1 MALPGTIGDPLKPIK
16 DKLNDIERAV
26 DKLSKDNAKDNSEE
40 ITEIKESIQSISKL
54 LKNIVDGMETDEV
67 RLQNRTEMESHI
79 TQSVNDNINT
89 QMSNIKNDLKQTKF
103 SVTLKEDQLQIF
115 REFLKALSP
124 EAWSEFGEFLDK
136 HVKHLNDVATT
147 VSKENL
153 QQSLSDSSKEW
164 VKSYKDTLKKEV
176 ENAYNEVE
184 KKRKQEGKVIVMQTY
199 TFYVFLA
206 IVMYSTCFGFWGM
219 IQVIAPETLRWC
231 SIAILAGGLFSS
243 CIWSWMKFKNWRYNQ
258 KYRY

>member
-16 DKLNDIERAV
+16 DKLDDIERAV

-124 EAWSEFGEFLDK
+124 KARSEFGEFLDK

-206 IVMYSTCFGFWGM
+206 IAMYSICFGFWGM
-219 IQVIAPETLRWC
+219 AKVVDFETLKWVL
-231 SIAILAGGLFSS
+231 IAILVCGLFMG
-243 CIWSWMKFKNWRYNQ
+243 CISSWMKLKEWMDNRKWGL
-258 KYRY
+258 

>member
-124 EAWSEFGEFLDK
+124 EARSEFGEFLDK
-136 HVKHLNDVATT
+136 HVKH
-147 VSKENL
+147 
-153 QQSLSDSSKEW
+153 Q
-164 VKSYKDTLKKEV
+164 KEV
-176 ENAYNEVE
+176 ENAYNEVG

-206 IVMYSTCFGFWGM
+206 IAMYSICFGFWGM
-219 IQVIAPETLRWC
+219 AKVVDFETLKWVL
-231 SIAILAGGLFSS
+231 IAILVCGLFMGCISS
-243 CIWSWMKFKNWRYNQ
+243 WIKLKEWMDNRKWGL
-258 KYRY
+258 

>member
-103 SVTLKEDQLQIF
+103 SVTLKDVISKFSCNIF
-115 REFLKALSP
+115 R
-124 EAWSEFGEFLDK
+124 
-136 HVKHLNDVATT
+136 
-147 VSKENL
+147 
-153 QQSLSDSSKEW
+153 
-164 VKSYKDTLKKEV
+164 
-176 ENAYNEVE
+176 
-184 KKRKQEGKVIVMQTY
+184 
-199 TFYVFLA
+199 
-206 IVMYSTCFGFWGM
+206 
-219 IQVIAPETLRWC
+219 
-231 SIAILAGGLFSS
+231 
-243 CIWSWMKFKNWRYNQ
+243 KNNI
-258 KYRY
+258 

>member
-124 EAWSEFGEFLDK
+124 EARSEFGEFLDK
-136 HVKHLNDVATT
+136 HVKHPQFRNPTNSLRSLR
-147 VSKENL
+147 SKPP
-153 QQSLSDSSKEW
+153 
-164 VKSYKDTLKKEV
+164 
-176 ENAYNEVE
+176 
-184 KKRKQEGKVIVMQTY
+184 RMR
-199 TFYVFLA
+199 FLLFKLA
-206 IVMYSTCFGFWGM
+206 FCH
-219 IQVIAPETLRWC
+219 
-231 SIAILAGGLFSS
+231 ILTDMSA
-243 CIWSWMKFKNWRYNQ
+243 
-258 KYRY
+258 

>member
-16 DKLNDIERAV
+16 DKLDDIERAV

-103 SVTLKEDQLQIF
+103 SVTLKEDQLQMAF
-115 REFLKALSP
+115 
-124 EAWSEFGEFLDK
+124 
-136 HVKHLNDVATT
+136 ATAPT
-147 VSKENL
+147 VSCLCSSSNSPYSFAPNF
-153 QQSLSDSSKEW
+153 SLH
-164 VKSYKDTLKKEV
+164 
-176 ENAYNEVE
+176 AE
-184 KKRKQEGKVIVMQTY
+184 KAMPTELISGK
-199 TFYVFLA
+199 L
-206 IVMYSTCFGFWGM
+206 S
-219 IQVIAPETLRWC
+219 
-231 SIAILAGGLFSS
+231 
-243 CIWSWMKFKNWRYNQ
+243 
-258 KYRY
+258 

>member
-89 QMSNIKNDLKQTKF
+89 QMSNK
-103 SVTLKEDQLQIF
+103 
-115 REFLKALSP
+115 
-124 EAWSEFGEFLDK
+124 
-136 HVKHLNDVATT
+136 
-147 VSKENL
+147 
-153 QQSLSDSSKEW
+153 
-164 VKSYKDTLKKEV
+164 
-176 ENAYNEVE
+176 
-184 KKRKQEGKVIVMQTY
+184 
-199 TFYVFLA
+199 
-206 IVMYSTCFGFWGM
+206 M
-219 IQVIAPETLRWC
+219 I
-231 SIAILAGGLFSS
+231 
-243 CIWSWMKFKNWRYNQ
+243 
-258 KYRY
+258 

>member
-124 EAWSEFGEFLDK
+124 EARSEFGEF
-136 HVKHLNDVATT
+136 
-147 VSKENL
+147 
-153 QQSLSDSSKEW
+153 
-164 VKSYKDTLKKEV
+164 
-176 ENAYNEVE
+176 
-184 KKRKQEGKVIVMQTY
+184 
-199 TFYVFLA
+199 
-206 IVMYSTCFGFWGM
+206 
-219 IQVIAPETLRWC
+219 
-231 SIAILAGGLFSS
+231 
-243 CIWSWMKFKNWRYNQ
+243 
-258 KYRY
+258 

>member
-124 EAWSEFGEFLDK
+124 EARSEF
-136 HVKHLNDVATT
+136 
-147 VSKENL
+147 
-153 QQSLSDSSKEW
+153 
-164 VKSYKDTLKKEV
+164 
-176 ENAYNEVE
+176 
-184 KKRKQEGKVIVMQTY
+184 R
-199 TFYVFLA
+199 
-206 IVMYSTCFGFWGM
+206 
-219 IQVIAPETLRWC
+219 
-231 SIAILAGGLFSS
+231 
-243 CIWSWMKFKNWRYNQ
+243 
-258 KYRY
+258 

>member
-1 MALPGTIGDPLKPIK
+1 M
-16 DKLNDIERAV
+16 
-26 DKLSKDNAKDNSEE
+26 
-40 ITEIKESIQSISKL
+40 
-54 LKNIVDGMETDEV
+54 
-67 RLQNRTEMESHI
+67 
-79 TQSVNDNINT
+79 QSVNDNINT

-124 EAWSEFGEFLDK
+124 EARSEFGEFLDK

>member
-103 SVTLKEDQLQIF
+103 SVTLKEDQLQTF
-115 REFLKALSP
+115 REFRHALSP
-124 EAWSEFGEFLDK
+124 EAQAKFGEFLDK
-136 HVKHLNDVATT
+136 HIKQLNDVATT

-153 QQSLSDSSKEW
+153 QKSLSDSSKEW
-164 VKSYKDTLKKEV
+164 VKNYKETLKKEV
-176 ENAYNEVE
+176 ENTYEEVE
-184 KKRKQEGKVIVMQTY
+184 QKRKQEGKVMVMPT
-199 TFYVFLA
+199 TAFYVIIFIA
-206 IVMYSTCFGFWGM
+206 EFFFCFGIFGM
-219 IQVIAPETLRWC
+219 SKILDSDTFKWC
-231 SIAILAGGLFSS
+231 LVALFGGSIFIGCL
-243 CIWSWMKFKNWRYNQ
+243 WMWMKFKEWRDDR

>member
-16 DKLNDIERAV
+16 DKLDDIESAV

-124 EAWSEFGEFLDK
+124 EPRSE
-136 HVKHLNDVATT
+136 
-147 VSKENL
+147 
-153 QQSLSDSSKEW
+153 
-164 VKSYKDTLKKEV
+164 
-176 ENAYNEVE
+176 
-184 KKRKQEGKVIVMQTY
+184 
-199 TFYVFLA
+199 
-206 IVMYSTCFGFWGM
+206 C
-219 IQVIAPETLRWC
+219 
-231 SIAILAGGLFSS
+231 
-243 CIWSWMKFKNWRYNQ
+243 
-258 KYRY
+258 

>member
-124 EAWSEFGEFLDK
+124 EARSEFGEFLDK

-164 VKSYKDTLKKEV
+164 VKSYKDTLKK
-176 ENAYNEVE
+176 
-184 KKRKQEGKVIVMQTY
+184 KWRMPI
-199 TFYVFLA
+199 
-206 IVMYSTCFGFWGM
+206 
-219 IQVIAPETLRWC
+219 
-231 SIAILAGGLFSS
+231 
-243 CIWSWMKFKNWRYNQ
+243 MK
-258 KYRY
+258 